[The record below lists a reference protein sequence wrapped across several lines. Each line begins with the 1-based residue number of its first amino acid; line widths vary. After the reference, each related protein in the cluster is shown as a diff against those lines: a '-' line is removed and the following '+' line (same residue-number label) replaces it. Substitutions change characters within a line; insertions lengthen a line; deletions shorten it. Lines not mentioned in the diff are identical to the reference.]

1 MASTLKLPFTLSS
14 GGTLTALVQD
24 SAPEVAQSIGLLL
37 STPRGERAA
46 IPDYGLLD
54 PVGEQTVDEAEIAQ
68 AISDWDDRVTS
79 AEIETIAQTLA
90 TGERHDIV
98 NIALHVIGA
107 S

>member
-1 MASTLKLPFTLSS
+1 MATTLKLPFAISASGSLATL
-14 GGTLTALVQD
+14 AQD
-24 SAPEVAQSIGLLL
+24 STQEVAQSIEVLL

-54 PVGEQTVDEAEIAQ
+54 PIGEQAVDEAEIAQ
-68 AISDWDDRVTS
+68 AISDWDDRVS
-79 AEIETIAQTLA
+79 SVEIETIAQTLA

-98 NIALHVIGA
+98 NIALQVIGA